1 VSVIDI
7 EVTLLRGAHTLR
19 MSILFIG
26 YREGLDPAAM
36 RLDLLNLL
44 PQRTRLKGVWRKAMT
59 AKRILVPLDGS
70 ESAETAAVL
79 AATLARSGGGSVRLL
94 RVSPVPKQWVG
105 DYGRVVVYA
114 DQEMERLTAEGR
126 HYLETVGAQL
136 PAVPIE
142 SVVRFGKPAEEILA
156 EAEAFG
162 ADAWTCPGFVDTWVR
177 LPVLRGCAAAR
188 TLGD

>member
-1 VSVIDI
+1 
-7 EVTLLRGAHTLR
+7 

-156 EAEAFG
+156 EAETMLFG
-162 ADAWTCPGFVDTWVR
+162 LILTLIKRPEIAGSFSATAAEGASGAMSPVR
-177 LPVLRGCAAAR
+177 H
-188 TLGD
+188 

>member
-1 VSVIDI
+1 MSVIDI

-26 YREGLDPAAM
+26 YR
-36 RLDLLNLL
+36 
-44 PQRTRLKGVWRKAMT
+44 T

>member
-1 VSVIDI
+1 V
-7 EVTLLRGAHTLR
+7 EET
-19 MSILFIG
+19 
-26 YREGLDPAAM
+26 
-36 RLDLLNLL
+36 
-44 PQRTRLKGVWRKAMT
+44 MT

-70 ESAETAAVL
+70 ESAETAAAV
-79 AATLARSGGGSVRLL
+79 AADLARSSGGSVRLL

-126 HYLETVGAQL
+126 DYLETVGAQL

-142 SVVRFGKPAEEILA
+142 SVVRFGEPAEEILV

-162 ADAWTCPGFVDTWVR
+162 ADTIVLATRRPSWLKRVTGGGIGQWLLSKAPVPVVLVR
-177 LPVLRGCAAAR
+177 P
-188 TLGD
+188 T